1 MNGVDRVD
9 QLRST
14 NPTRR
19 KEQRLSMSLLTWVL
33 DLSIINGFAL
43 MKEIETGP
51 AAPRTLREFKRRVCE
66 SLVQGAMTK
75 RRDAQLKR
83 GRPDSLVNSTD
94 EERAPHVL
102 TPNSRENSRGKL
114 V

>member
-1 MNGVDRVD
+1 
-9 QLRST
+9 
-14 NPTRR
+14 
-19 KEQRLSMSLLTWVL
+19 MSLLTWVL

-102 TPNSRENSRGKL
+102 TPNSRENSSGKL